1 MEDEP
6 RDTCFGAGNVA
17 GAVIGTFLTTILLLL
32 IAALLYRQWRR
43 HKGKSWHFSINI
55 KIISTA
61 GNSLSARFVMIIIY
75 IHAFTYI
82 YSSAKFTLSW
92 NYCNIILTITNF
104 LIFNNVLSLNFIIE
118 DNNLSYYR
126 FAVVLLLQ
134 QAYVNSMEFVA
145 QCIGIYSY
153 TLLLCNF
160 FGNTSNAWCKKL
172 RLSIRNNRQLYVYFL
187 IDWKLNNVNN

>member
-55 KIISTA
+55 KIISIA
-61 GNSLSARFVMIIIY
+61 GNNNLSARFVIIMIY

-82 YSSAKFTLSW
+82 CSNAKFALSW
-92 NYCNIILTITNF
+92 NYCNIILATTNF
-104 LIFNNVLSLNFIIE
+104 LIFNNILSLNFIIE
-118 DNNLSYYR
+118 DNNLSYD
-126 FAVVLLLQ
+126 LLSC
-134 QAYVNSMEFVA
+134 YYCTRRM
-145 QCIGIYSY
+145 
-153 TLLLCNF
+153 
-160 FGNTSNAWCKKL
+160 
-172 RLSIRNNRQLYVYFL
+172 
-187 IDWKLNNVNN
+187 